1 LFINVNYVGFHRQ
14 ITDGGAYH
22 HNDPAEYA
30 EFVLAT
36 HLHLRD
42 EYGIVPDAWEVIL
55 EPDNTD
61 MWRGRQI
68 GEAIIASAE
77 RLQSHGFTTPF
88 IAPSNSN
95 MGRAID
101 YFDDMI
107 EVPGVRERLAE
118 FSYHRYGGVSNANLQ
133 AIADRTTQNG
143 VRSSM
148 LEHIGSGHE
157 DLHEDLTLGMV
168 SAWQQFAL
176 AFQQTRPLKDGGA
189 VYYRVDVTDPASP
202 EVVIGSR
209 TRYLSQY
216 FRYVRRGAT
225 RIMAASKD
233 NTFDPIAFV
242 NPDGGYVVV
251 IKADSGGE
259 LTIGG
264 LPAGAYGVNYTT
276 AEEFNI
282 DGAERSVGADGVLAV
297 GIPDSGVL
305 SIYRQ

>member
-1 LFINVNYVGFHRQ
+1 
-14 ITDGGAYH
+14 
-22 HNDPAEYA
+22 
-30 EFVLAT
+30 
-36 HLHLRD
+36 
-42 EYGIVPDAWEVIL
+42 
-55 EPDNTD
+55 
-61 MWRGRQI
+61 
-68 GEAIIASAE
+68 
-77 RLQSHGFTTPF
+77 
-88 IAPSNSN
+88 
-95 MGRAID
+95 
-101 YFDDMI
+101 
-107 EVPGVRERLAE
+107 
-118 FSYHRYGGVSNANLQ
+118 
-133 AIADRTTQNG
+133 
-143 VRSSM
+143 M